1 MVSDMKKKVILLLL
15 MIFPFNVF
23 AYSDYI
29 IPGGKSI
36 GIDIKNDGVVVTGF
50 YRLKN
55 GVNKNNLK
63 VGDIIKK
70 VNDIPVESIDDL
82 VNTVSS
88 EVKDNMVNF
97 TIKRNGKLEVIPFEM
112 VYENDNYKTGLY
124 VKDGVSGIGTLS
136 YVDPESKIFGALGH
150 EIIIGDTGAL
160 IEVKRGTIF
169 KSSVTSIDKSIKG
182 VPGTK
187 NAKFYSKNVYGNVVK
202 NTNKGIYGIYSDD
215 VTNMETLKVGKFADI
230 KLGTA
235 YIYTVISDDEIKK
248 YEIDIDDKKTG
259 SIKNLHF
266 KIVSDELINKTGGIV
281 QGMSGSPIV
290 QNGMIIGAVTHVIVD
305 NPITGYGILIT
316 NMLEEGER

>member
-1 MVSDMKKKVILLLL
+1 MKKKVILLLL

-112 VYENDNYKTGLY
+112 VYEKDNYKTGLY

-150 EIIIGDTGAL
+150 E
-160 IEVKRGTIF
+160 
-169 KSSVTSIDKSIKG
+169 
-182 VPGTK
+182 
-187 NAKFYSKNVYGNVVK
+187 SKNSVRG
-202 NTNKGIYGIYSDD
+202 
-215 VTNMETLKVGKFADI
+215 
-230 KLGTA
+230 
-235 YIYTVISDDEIKK
+235 
-248 YEIDIDDKKTG
+248 
-259 SIKNLHF
+259 
-266 KIVSDELINKTGGIV
+266 
-281 QGMSGSPIV
+281 
-290 QNGMIIGAVTHVIVD
+290 
-305 NPITGYGILIT
+305 
-316 NMLEEGER
+316 

>member
-1 MVSDMKKKVILLLL
+1 
-15 MIFPFNVF
+15 
-23 AYSDYI
+23 
-29 IPGGKSI
+29 
-36 GIDIKNDGVVVTGF
+36 
-50 YRLKN
+50 
-55 GVNKNNLK
+55 
-63 VGDIIKK
+63 
-70 VNDIPVESIDDL
+70 
-82 VNTVSS
+82 
-88 EVKDNMVNF
+88 
-97 TIKRNGKLEVIPFEM
+97 M

-187 NAKFYSKNVYGNVVK
+187 NAKFYSKNVYGNVIK

-215 VTNMETLKVGKFADI
+215 VTNMETLKVGKFDDI
-230 KLGTA
+230 KLGAA
-235 YIYTVISDDEIKK
+235 YIYTVISDDKIKK

-281 QGMSGSPIV
+281 QGMSGSPII
-290 QNGMIIGAVTHVIVD
+290 QNDMIIGAVTHVIVD
-305 NPITGYGILIT
+305 NPVMGYGILIT

>member
-1 MVSDMKKKVILLLL
+1 MKKKVILLLL

-215 VTNMETLKVGKFADI
+215 VTNMETLKVGKFNDI

-235 YIYTVISDDEIKK
+235 YIYTV
-248 YEIDIDDKKTG
+248 
-259 SIKNLHF
+259 
-266 KIVSDELINKTGGIV
+266 
-281 QGMSGSPIV
+281 
-290 QNGMIIGAVTHVIVD
+290 
-305 NPITGYGILIT
+305 NPL
-316 NMLEEGER
+316 